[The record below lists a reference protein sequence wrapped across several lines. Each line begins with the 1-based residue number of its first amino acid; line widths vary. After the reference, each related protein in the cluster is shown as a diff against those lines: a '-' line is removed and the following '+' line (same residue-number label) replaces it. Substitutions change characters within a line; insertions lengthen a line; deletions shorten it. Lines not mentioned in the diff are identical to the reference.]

1 MSFLI
6 ALFTVFLLLV
16 SLFMI
21 LIILMQKA
29 KSDGGLGAAMG
40 GGAAESAFGAETN
53 TVLRKA
59 TIYCSVVFFV
69 LSFGIYLAHQHQ
81 RYQAG
86 LPQRGLDEITPAEE
100 ADQPSVGDESLEGLI
115 DLENFEESIPGGDS
129 LLETSDPAVG
139 EEPDSGV
146 EVEDEESQPENGQD

>member
-86 LPQRGLDEITPAEE
+86 IPQRGLDEITPVEE
-100 ADQPSVGDESLEGLI
+100 ADQPPAGDESLEGMI
-115 DLENFEESIPGGDS
+115 DPETFEETITGEE
-129 LLETSDPAVG
+129 LLIETSDPAVG
-139 EEPDSGV
+139 EEPESGV
-146 EVEDEESQPENGQD
+146 EVEDQESQPANGQD